1 MKEKNQKLLGK
12 FKSDLQKV
20 GGCLKG
26 SDRNSISAAYKLFIE
41 YAFEMVCDKWVT
53 LNVNEDVADG
63 AIFVRKKDIVHGYE
77 QSGCDFV
84 LGDAL
89 LSYFDLVAD
98 SEPFEDIFTM
108 LHEEFL
114 LMGLKGDGLGQFFA
128 ASDIS
133 YLIGE
138 LILTDDSAAKHE
150 FSDDCCGAGSLKLG
164 VMKGRYRENPDAFKT
179 MNVEFTDID
188 ELACKSAFIQV
199 VASMIAHEIPINQV
213 RVFNSNI
220 LSQWGK
226 PGQLMVGLRSPDRVP
241 VSSIKPGN
249 LRAFEKVSAL
259 CKTSLERTREALTV

>member
-1 MKEKNQKLLGK
+1 MRKENQKLLGK
-12 FKSDLQKV
+12 FRSDLQKV
-20 GGCLKG
+20 SGFLKG
-26 SDRNSISAAYKLFIE
+26 GDKNNVSAAYKLFIE
-41 YAFEMVCDKWVT
+41 YAFENVCDRWVT
-53 LNVNEDVADG
+53 LYVDEDIANG
-63 AIFVRKKDIVHGYE
+63 AIFIRKKNILHNYE
-77 QSGCDFV
+77 QYGCDFA

-89 LSYFDLVAD
+89 LNYFDLVAA

-114 LMGLKGDGLGQFFA
+114 LTGLKGDGLGQFFA

-133 YLIGE
+133 NLIAE
-138 LILTDDSAAKHE
+138 LISTDDSAAKHE
-150 FSDDCCGAGSLKLG
+150 FFDDCCGAGSLKLG

-179 MNVEFTDID
+179 MNVELTDID

-220 LSQWGK
+220 LTQWGK
-226 PGQLMVGLRSPDRVP
+226 PGQLMIGLRSPDRSL

-259 CKTSLERTREALTV
+259 CKTTVKRTREAVTV